1 MKKNIFIVQKDKIS
15 YIWGLLRIGIG
26 WIFLWAFLDKLFGL
40 GFTTAKDKS
49 WLMGIS
55 PTEGFLKMGTHGPFA
70 IIFKS
75 LAGYAVIDW
84 LFMIGV
90 LLLGLALI
98 FGIGVKIASFFGII
112 LLSLM
117 WLAVLPPE
125 HNPILDEHIIYLI
138 ILIGVYK
145 ANAGRILGLG
155 KYWSKTKL
163 VKKYSILE

>member
-1 MKKNIFIVQKDKIS
+1 MKKKLTVQKDKTS
-15 YIWGLLRIGIG
+15 YVWAILRIGLG
-26 WIFLWAFLDKLFGL
+26 WILLWPFFDKLLGL
-40 GFTTAKDKS
+40 GFSTAKDKS
-49 WLMGIS
+49 WLIGIS

-98 FGIGVKIASFFGII
+98 FGIGVKIASFFGVI

-117 WLAVLPPE
+117 WLATLPPE

-138 ILIGVYK
+138 VLIGVYK
-145 ANAGRILGLG
+145 ANAGRTLGLG
-155 KYWSKTKL
+155 KYWVKTKL
-163 VKKYSILE
+163 VKKYPILE